1 MSRAQAIAAGAKR
14 SLGAIVRIDE
24 GSSGATPPP
33 MPMMRVQAAPAADAS
48 TPITPGENRGSGAR
62 DGDRRNR
69 EVTLRAATLAEQP
82 QVAV

>member
-33 MPMMRVQAAPAADAS
+33 MPMMRMSDGSRLP
-48 TPITPGENRGSGAR
+48 TRPRPITPGEIEVQAR
-62 DGDRRNR
+62 
-69 EVTLRAATLAEQP
+69 VTVTVEIAK
-82 QVAV
+82 